1 MANLRFQVGDQ
12 YALTECGA
20 RKRPIVRLEPGWPLG
35 LLLGRPFREKGVRPM
50 AYSTAQIRNVALAGH
65 SGSGKTTLFEALLQA
80 GGAIQAAGSVERG
93 STVSD
98 FDPMEKTRGHSLNTA
113 IASTDH
119 AGIHV
124 NLIDTPGFAD
134 FRGPTLSAF
143 SAVETVCVVVNA
155 AHGVEYGTRRM
166 MEVAKAR
173 DLCRVL
179 VVNKM
184 DAEPG
189 KLAAL
194 IAQLREEFGP
204 ECLPINLPAK
214 DGSAVVDC
222 FFNPEGDSDV
232 EDVGAAHQRI
242 IDQVVEINETV
253 MGRYLEEG
261 EAGLSGQDLHD
272 AFEQCLR
279 EGHLVPICFV
289 SARSGAGVK
298 ELLDLAEKLFPSP
311 LEGNPP
317 VFMRGSGAEG
327 VAIELSQ
334 DSKAHVIADVFKIV
348 NDPFVG
354 KLSVFRVFQ
363 GTIRKDT
370 QLFIDDGKKA
380 FKVGH
385 LFKLKGKE
393 HVEIDQAIPGD
404 IAGVA
409 KIEEIHFD
417 AVLHDSHDED
427 HIHLKPLEF
436 PKPMFGLAIEAA
448 TRGQEQKLSTALH
461 KLAEED
467 PGFHIEHNPELNETV
482 IRGLGELHLRVMI
495 ERMKE
500 RYGVEVK
507 SRPPRIAYR
516 ETIGAQAE
524 GHHRHKKQTGGA
536 GQFGEV
542 FLKIEPLERGAGF
555 EFVDAVKGGTIP
567 GQFLPA
573 IEKGVRQVLHGG
585 AIAGYQLQDVRV
597 IVYDGKYHPVDS
609 KEVAF
614 VAAGKK
620 AFLDAIMKARPQVL
634 EPIVDLE
641 VAAPE
646 QHMGD
651 ISGGLSSKR
660 ARISGTDSLRGGE
673 IVIRAQ
679 VPLSELEG
687 YAAELKSVTAGRGRY
702 ALDFSHYEPVPP
714 QVQSRLVEA
723 FKPRID
729 ADCPAKPA

>member
-1 MANLRFQVGDQ
+1 
-12 YALTECGA
+12 
-20 RKRPIVRLEPGWPLG
+20 
-35 LLLGRPFREKGVRPM
+35 M
-50 AYSTAQIRNVALAGH
+50 AYGTAQIRNVALAGH

-80 GGAIQAAGSVERG
+80 GGAISAAGTVERG

-98 FDPMEKTRGHSLNTA
+98 HDPMEKARGHSLNTA

-119 AGIHV
+119 ADIHV

-155 AHGVEYGTRRM
+155 AQGVEYGTRRM

-173 DLCRVL
+173 GLCRVL
-179 VVNKM
+179 VVNRI

-189 KLAAL
+189 KLGAL

-214 DGSAVVDC
+214 NGSAVVDC
-222 FFNPEGDSDV
+222 FFSPGGESDA

-261 EAGLSGQDLHD
+261 ESGLSGQELHD

-289 SARSGAGVK
+289 SARTGAGIK

-317 VFMRGSGAEG
+317 QFVRGSGTSAEP
-327 VAIELSQ
+327 IKLKM
-334 DSKAHVIADVFKIV
+334 DDPKAHVVADVFKIV

-370 QLFIDDGKKA
+370 QLFIDDGKKP

-393 HVEIDQAIPGD
+393 HVEVDSAIAGD
-404 IAGVA
+404 IAAVA
-409 KIEEIHFD
+409 KVEEIHFD

-427 HIHLKPLEF
+427 QIHLQPLEF
-436 PKPMFGLAIEAA
+436 PKPMFGLAVEAA

-467 PGFHIEHNPELNETV
+467 PGFHVDHNPELNETV
-482 IRGLGELHLRVMI
+482 MRGLGELHLRVMI
-495 ERMKE
+495 ERMAE

-507 SRPPRIAYR
+507 TRPPRIAYR
-516 ETIGAQAE
+516 ETIGAKAE

-542 FLKIEPLERGAGF
+542 FLRIEPLERGAGF
-555 EFVDAVKGGTIP
+555 EFLDEVKGGTIP

-573 IEKGVRQVLHGG
+573 IEKGVRQVLHAG

-614 VAAGKK
+614 VSAGKK
-620 AFLDAIMKARPQVL
+620 AFLDAILKARPQVL
-634 EPIVDLE
+634 EPIVELS
-641 VAAPE
+641 VSAPE
-646 QHMGD
+646 ASMGD
-651 ISGGLSSKR
+651 ITGGLSSKR
-660 ARISGTDSLRGGE
+660 ARISGTDSLREGE
-673 IVIRAQ
+673 IEIRAQ
-679 VPLSELEG
+679 VPLSELKD
-687 YAAELKSVTAGRGRY
+687 YAAELKGATAGRGRY
-702 ALDFSHYEPVPP
+702 DLEFSHYEPVPP
-714 QVQSRLVEA
+714 PVQKQLVEA
-723 FKPRID
+723 YKPHHEED
-729 ADCPAKPA
+729 